1 MFQKFT
7 KQNFMNTMN
16 KTKSFMGNA
25 YHHTKSFLGHVDN
38 GMRVAKKV
46 YSILEPS
53 IAHFAGESRHR
64 NINHNV
70 MKAVT
75 GYDDIRHKI
84 INHHDTIENHARGIG
99 EKFKKAGLSIGM
111 E

>member
-7 KQNFMNTMN
+7 KQGFFNVMN

-25 YHHTKSFLGHVDN
+25 YHHTKTCLNHVDH
-38 GMRVAKKV
+38 GVKTAKKV
-46 YSILEPS
+46 YSILEPTIS
-53 IAHFAGESRHR
+53 HFVGQDNRAHRG
-64 NINHNV
+64 I

-75 GYDDIRHKI
+75 GYDEIKHKVL
-84 INHHDTIENHARGIG
+84 NHHDTMENHVRHVSH
-99 EKFKKAGLSIGM
+99 KFKKAGLSLGI